1 MRQFRRKWLKVRKD
15 ITLQPLLC
23 ASAATEEGLMKF
35 TVKKPK
41 KKKHKTGQNI
51 PRFLTL
57 RKRKKR
63 EMKKRSERGEEEG
76 RLVASG

>member
-1 MRQFRRKWLKVRKD
+1 
-15 ITLQPLLC
+15 
-23 ASAATEEGLMKF
+23 MKF
-35 TVKKPK
+35 TVKKTK
-41 KKKHKTGQNI
+41 KQKHETGQNI

-76 RLVASG
+76 RFIASG

>member
-1 MRQFRRKWLKVRKD
+1 MRQFRRKCLKVRKD

-23 ASAATEEGLMKF
+23 ASAATEERLMKF
-35 TVKKPK
+35 TVKKK
-41 KKKHKTGQNI
+41 KKKHETGQNI

-76 RLVASG
+76 RFVASG

>member
-1 MRQFRRKWLKVRKD
+1 MRKD

-23 ASAATEEGLMKF
+23 ASAATEERLMKF
-35 TVKKPK
+35 TVKKTK
-41 KKKHKTGQNI
+41 KQKHETGQNI

-63 EMKKRSERGEEEG
+63 EMKKRSERGEGEG
-76 RLVASG
+76 RFIASG